1 MTQRV
6 FTTFLQQR
14 LPITGI
20 CLFMLLVSLMPRTGV
35 AELNDVIRVGG
46 DRNYPPYEFI
56 NEDGEPDGYNTEL
69 TLAIAEVMGM
79 NIEIQLGGWD
89 AMRKQ
94 FEKGELDALQGI
106 VFSAERSKKY
116 DYSPPHAI
124 IHQSIFARKG
134 DAKITE
140 LAELKNREVIVQRG
154 GIMHDYLLQ
163 NDVGAR
169 LILVDT
175 HAAALRLL
183 ASGQHDYALVAN
195 LPGLYLGQ
203 ELALSNILP
212 VGKPFGAQHYGYA
225 VVKNNE
231 ELLSQF
237 SEGLAILKN
246 TGRQQAIYDRWLGPL
261 ENAGLP
267 WKKIGQAAAI
277 VSALLLLILGGIVIW
292 NRMLTR
298 QVSRR
303 TEELKLQQQQLL
315 QADKMTS
322 LGILVSGV
330 AHEINNPSSLLLLNL
345 PVLKEAYQDIE
356 EIIEAHYRTHGDFDM
371 GGLTYSRMRTE
382 IAPMLDD
389 MLAGTHRI
397 RRIVDDLRDFA
408 RQSPADL
415 TETVDI
421 NKVLATAI
429 RLVDNTIR
437 SSSDHFKVSYGD
449 QLPLFRGNAQRIE
462 QVIINL
468 IVNACQ
474 SLESSE
480 QSISI
485 KTRYRPKENML
496 HLKIRDQ
503 GCGIEPDNL
512 NRLSD
517 PFFTTKRE
525 QGGTGLGLSVSA
537 SIVQEH
543 GGSMIYESAPG
554 KGTCVTLSLPVTP
567 GAV

>member
-1 MTQRV
+1 M
-6 FTTFLQQR
+6 
-14 LPITGI
+14 TGI
-20 CLFMLLVSLMPRTGV
+20 CLFMLLVSLIPRTGV

-56 NEDGEPDGYNTEL
+56 NEEGEPDGYNTEL

-106 VFSAERSKKY
+106 IFSTERSKKY

-140 LAELKNREVIVQRG
+140 LAELKDREVIVQRG

-277 VSALLLLILGGIVIW
+277 VSGLLLLILGGIVIW

-356 EIIEAHYRTHGDFDM
+356 EIIEAHYQTHGDFDM

-389 MLAGTHRI
+389 MLTGTHRI

-415 TETVDI
+415 TETVGI
-421 NKVLATAI
+421 NEVLATAI

-437 SSSDHFKVSYGD
+437 SSSDHFKVSYGN
-449 QLPLFRGNAQRIE
+449 QLPPFRGNAQRIE

-496 HLKIRDQ
+496 HLIIKDQ

-543 GGSMIYESAPG
+543 GGSMLYESALG
-554 KGTCVTLSLPVTP
+554 KGTSVTLLLPVTP

>member
-1 MTQRV
+1 MAQA
-6 FTTFLQQR
+6 
-14 LPITGI
+14 
-20 CLFMLLVSLMPRTGV
+20 RT
-35 AELNDVIRVGG
+35 APLDTVIHVGG
-46 DRNYPPYEFI
+46 DYNYPPYEFI
-56 NEDGEPDGYNTEL
+56 NEAGEPDGYNTEL
-69 TLAIAEVMGM
+69 TRAIAEVMGM
-79 NIEIQLGGWD
+79 NVEITLGDWD
-89 AMRKQ
+89 ATRKR
-94 FEKGELDALQGI
+94 FEQGEVDTLQGM
-106 VFSAERSKKY
+106 VYSTDRAKKY
-116 DYSPPHAI
+116 SFSPPHAI
-124 IHQSIFARKG
+124 VHQSIFARKG
-134 DAKITE
+134 TSKVSQLTD
-140 LAELKNREVIVQRG
+140 LKGHEVIVQRG
-154 GIMHDYLLQ
+154 GIMHDYLQQ
-163 NDVGAR
+163 NNVGAQ

-175 HAAALRLL
+175 HTAALRLL
-183 ASGQHDYALVAN
+183 SSGQHDYALVAN

-203 ELALSNILP
+203 ELELSNIVP
-212 VGKPFGAQHYGYA
+212 VGKPFGAQHYGYS

-267 WKKIGQAAAI
+267 WKKIGQAAAFI
-277 VSALLLLILGGIVIW
+277 SALLLLILGGIVIW

-298 QVSRR
+298 QVSLR

-345 PVLKEAYQDIE
+345 PVLKETYQDIE
-356 EIIEAHYRTHGDFDM
+356 EILEEHYQTHGDFYM
-371 GGLTYSRMRTE
+371 GGLFYSRMRDE
-382 IAPMLDD
+382 ITPMLDD
-389 MLAGTHRI
+389 MLCGTHRI

-415 TETVDI
+415 SETVDL
-421 NKVLATAI
+421 NEVLATAI

-437 SSSDHFKVSYGD
+437 SSTHHFSVTYASAMPPFK
-449 QLPLFRGNAQRIE
+449 GNAQRIE

-474 SLESSE
+474 ALTSTT
-480 QSISI
+480 QSIAI
-485 KTRYRPKENML
+485 TTDYRAKENML
-496 HLKIRDQ
+496 CLTVRDQ
-503 GCGIEPDNL
+503 GCGIEADNMT
-512 NRLSD
+512 RLSD

-543 GGSMIYESAPG
+543 GGNIVYESTPHE
-554 KGTCVTLSLPVTP
+554 GTVVTLLLI
-567 GAV
+567 AQEACEYE

>member
-1 MTQRV
+1 M
-6 FTTFLQQR
+6 
-14 LPITGI
+14 IHI
-20 CLFMLLVSLMPRTGV
+20 
-35 AELNDVIRVGG
+35 GG
-46 DRNYPPYEFI
+46 DYNYPPYEFI
-56 NEDGEPDGYNTEL
+56 NDAGEADGYNTEL
-69 TLAIAEVMGM
+69 TRAIAEVMGM
-79 NIEIQLGGWD
+79 NIEITLSDWDTTRKRFEQGEVD
-89 AMRKQ
+89 AMQGMVYSTDRAKQ
-94 FEKGELDALQGI
+94 YRF
-106 VFSAERSKKY
+106 
-116 DYSPPHAI
+116 SPPHAI
-124 IHQSIFARKG
+124 VHQSIFARQGMPKVSQ
-134 DAKITE
+134 
-140 LAELKNREVIVQRG
+140 LADLQGHEVIVQRG
-154 GIMHDYLLQ
+154 GIMHDYLQL
-163 NDVGAR
+163 NSVGAQ

-175 HAAALRLL
+175 HTAALRLL

-203 ELALSNILP
+203 ELALSNIVP

-225 VVKNNE
+225 VLKNNE

-267 WKKIGQAAAI
+267 WKKIGQAAALI
-277 VSALLLLILGGIVIW
+277 SGLLLIILGGIVIW
-292 NRMLTR
+292 NRMLKR
-298 QVSRR
+298 QVSLR

-345 PVLKEAYQDIE
+345 PVLKEIYQDVE
-356 EIIEAHYRTHGDFDM
+356 EILEAHYQTHGDFYM
-371 GGLTYSRMRTE
+371 GGLTYSRMRHE
-382 IAPMLDD
+382 ITPMLDD
-389 MLAGTHRI
+389 MLAGTNRI

-408 RQSPADL
+408 RQSPSDL
-415 TETVDI
+415 NETVDL
-421 NKVLATAI
+421 NEVLATAI

-437 SSSDHFKVSYGD
+437 SATDHFSVTYASAI
-449 QLPLFRGNAQRIE
+449 PPFRGNAQRIE

-474 SLESSE
+474 ALTST
-480 QSISI
+480 QQCIAI
-485 KTRYRPKENML
+485 KTYYRPKEKQL
-496 HLKIRDQ
+496 CLEIKDQ
-503 GCGIEPDNL
+503 GCGIDDDNMS
-512 NRLSD
+512 RLSD

-543 GGSMIYESAPG
+543 GGNLVYDSTLG
-554 KGTCVTLSLPVTP
+554 QGTLVTLLLLSQE
-567 GAV
+567 AREYE